1 MSGVAD
7 TKASMSRPSTARQS
21 VAEMKRHQ
29 AKKAAAKLAITGGA
43 ALAKEGE
50 EECQEML
57 QSIAEIHQKYQDE
70 QVGAMG
76 DLASVLVGEAVLMC
90 GTLSI
95 EFSGHVHVSSRMP
108 T

>member
-57 QSIAEIHQKYQDE
+57 QSIAEYTRSIRMNRSALWATSHRFSSE
-70 QVGAMG
+70 R
-76 DLASVLVGEAVLMC
+76 LSRCAV
-90 GTLSI
+90 
-95 EFSGHVHVSSRMP
+95 H
-108 T
+108 

>member
-29 AKKAAAKLAITGGA
+29 AKKAADKLASVTGGGA
-43 ALAKEGE
+43 KPKEGE

-57 QSIAEIHQKYQDE
+57 HNIAE
-70 QVGAMG
+70 VCAM
-76 DLASVLVGEAVLMC
+76 
-90 GTLSI
+90 
-95 EFSGHVHVSSRMP
+95 
-108 T
+108 